1 MPPAALPIDDL
12 KDQYIQQMALV
23 RQTYERTG
31 DGSAAIRR
39 RSSIVDRLLI
49 ELWRRAFSPEIS
61 GQPAPDPNA
70 KVALL
75 ALGGYGRK
83 DLFPF
88 SDIDVLFTFADEAA
102 EKSARP
108 LIQPIIQAMWDIGLR
123 ASPTTRTAK
132 ECARFDP
139 DNLEF
144 TLSTFDHRFLAGN
157 FPLYQ
162 KLHNE
167 TFPSLVLSEWN
178 TIAQKLGELA
188 RTRHARYGNTIF
200 HLEPNIK
207 ECPGG
212 LRDFNLA
219 PWFALLFHL
228 KETKEWPKPR
238 TGASIGWQSPTG
250 DAETAFDFLAAA
262 RCFLHFRHN
271 RDDNTLDWQS
281 QDEAAALSVG
291 LETRGTA
298 DPAYWMR
305 TYYRHART
313 IYRRAAL
320 LMEHL
325 PAPVS
330 FYKQFRKRRTSIPG
344 TDFSL
349 DFQSAQGRI
358 DINPTIQFAQFSD
371 TDGLLRV
378 FAAIANHGYTLTQA
392 AEDRITDALP
402 VLAINIPEGPYLW
415 NHLREVLLG
424 PHAAHALRTM
434 HALGILEMLLP
445 EFHGIDALVIRDSY
459 HRYTVDEHTFLTID
473 NIHALRQPPNA
484 PHLDAPFQE
493 YGRRLNSL
501 IPEIDRLD
509 LLLLAL
515 LLHDT
520 GKGRR
525 NTDHTTQ
532 SVELA
537 DSFLARLD
545 FDIEEREIVRKLI
558 RLHLEMSSALR
569 RDIFDQENVHTL
581 SEKIGSPQLLKMLTL
596 ITYAD
601 IKAVHPDALTS
612 WKAENLWQLYMATA
626 NFMDRSV
633 DEVRYRVALD
643 PTLVFRIV
651 SMLPAEFG
659 KAQAARFHSIQASQA
674 DPADANAS
682 QVSPLQSSPEAAIRK
697 YLEGLPQRYLQT
709 RLPEQIRN
717 HFLLSSKLDEDPIQL
732 ELRPKGQLVELTVI
746 ARDRRRLFADVAGT
760 LAAWGMNIV
769 KADAFSNDAGVIVD
783 SFQFTDTFRTLE
795 LNPEEK
801 DRFTQNIHE
810 ILSQGIHASKD
821 QIEQLLNDRRQ
832 TTRLNTVKVDIP
844 TRLEFDNN
852 SSSHST
858 LLQVVAQDTPGLLRQ
873 IALVLHHYDCNI
885 EVALVDT
892 EGETAIDVFYLTQY
906 TTKLT
911 EETQQTLSQAL
922 TTALNQILPK
932 SPEI

>member
-12 KDQYIQQMALV
+12 REQYTQQMALV
-23 RQTYERTG
+23 RQTYDRTG

-39 RSSIVDRLLI
+39 RSSVVDRLLI

-61 GQPAPDPNA
+61 GTPAPDPNA

-88 SDIDVLFTFADEAA
+88 SDIDVLFAFADEET

-123 ASPTTRTAK
+123 ASPATRILK
-132 ECARFDP
+132 ECSRFDP

-144 TLSTFDHRFLAGN
+144 TLATFDHRFLAGN

-178 TIAQKLGELA
+178 QIAQKLGELA
-188 RTRHARYGNTIF
+188 RARHAKYGNTIF
-200 HLEPNIK
+200 HLEPNLK

-228 KETKEWPKPR
+228 KETKEWPKQRP
-238 TGASIGWQSPTG
+238 GASTTIGWQSVHG

-281 QDEAAALSVG
+281 QDEAAALSIG

-330 FYKQFRKRRTSIPG
+330 FYKQFRKRRASIPG

-358 DINPTIQFAQFSD
+358 DINPTTQFAQFSD
-371 TDGLLRV
+371 TDNLLRV
-378 FAAIANHGYTLTQA
+378 FAAISNHGYTLTQA

-473 NIHALRQPPNA
+473 NIHALRQP
-484 PHLDAPFQE
+484 LDAPFQE

-501 IPEIDRLD
+501 IPEIERLD

-525 NTDHTTQ
+525 NSDHTTQ

-558 RLHLEMSSALR
+558 RLHLEMSNALR

-601 IKAVHPDALTS
+601 IKAVHPDALTP
-612 WKAENLWQLYMATA
+612 WKVENLWQLYMSTA

-633 DEVRYRVALD
+633 DEVRYRVSLD
-643 PTLVFRIV
+643 PTLVYRINA
-651 SMLPAEFG
+651 MLPAEFG
-659 KAQAARFHSIQASQA
+659 KTQAAKFRSIHAGQASPLEA
-674 DPADANAS
+674 
-682 QVSPLQSSPEAAIRK
+682 SPLHSSPEAAIRK

-717 HFLLSSKLDEDPIQL
+717 HFLLASNLEEDPIQL

-746 ARDRRRLFADVAGT
+746 ARDRRRLFADVAGA

-769 KADAFSNDAGVIVD
+769 KADAFSNDAGIIVD

-801 DRFTQNIHE
+801 DRFVQNVHE

-821 QIEQLLNDRRQ
+821 QIERLLNNRRQ
-832 TTRLNTVKVDIP
+832 STRLNTVKVEIP
-844 TRLEFDNN
+844 TRLEFDNH

-858 LLQVVAQDTPGLLRQ
+858 LLQVVAQDTPGLLRE
-873 IALVLHHYDCNI
+873 IALVLHAHDCNI

-906 TTKLT
+906 TKKL
-911 EETQQTLSQAL
+911 EPEVQQALSQAL
-922 TTALNQILPK
+922 TTALNEILPQ
-932 SPEI
+932 PQNP

>member
-1 MPPAALPIDDL
+1 MDAAALPIDDL
-12 KDQYIQQMALV
+12 RQQYLQQMALV
-23 RQTYERTG
+23 RQTYDRTG
-31 DGSAAIRR
+31 DGAAAIRR

-49 ELWRRAFSPEIS
+49 ELWRRAFDTDS
-61 GQPAPDPNA
+61 AAATA
-70 KVALL
+70 KATML
-75 ALGGYGRK
+75 AMGGYGRK
-83 DLFPF
+83 DLFPC
-88 SDIDVLFTFADEAA
+88 SDIDVLFAFTDEES
-102 EKSARP
+102 EKSARSA
-108 LIQPIIQAMWDIGLR
+108 IRSVIQAMWDIGLR
-123 ASPTTRTAK
+123 ASPATRTVK
-132 ECARFDP
+132 ECSRFDP

-144 TLSTFDHRFLAGN
+144 TLSTFDHRFLAGS

-167 TFPSLVLSEWN
+167 TFPGLVLSEWN
-178 TIAQKLGELA
+178 SIAQKLGELA
-188 RTRHARYGNTIF
+188 RARHAKYGNTIF
-200 HLEPNIK
+200 HLEPNLK

-228 KETKEWPKPR
+228 KENKEWPKQR
-238 TGASIGWQSPTG
+238 AGSTAAWQAAASSERPTSLGWSVHG
-250 DAETAFDFLAAA
+250 DAEAAFDFLAAA
-262 RCFLHFRHN
+262 RCFLHFRHG
-271 RDDNTLDWQS
+271 RDDNSLDWQS

-313 IYRRAAL
+313 IYRRAIL

-330 FYKQFRKRRTSIPG
+330 FYKQFRKRRSLIAG

-349 DFQSAQGRI
+349 DFSSAQGRI
-358 DINPTIQFAQFSD
+358 DITPTAQFAQTND
-371 TDGLLRV
+371 TDGLLRI
-378 FAAIANHGYTLTQA
+378 FAMISNHGYTLTQA

-402 VLAINIPEGPYLW
+402 VLAIHMPEGPYLW

-434 HALGILEMLLP
+434 HALGILEMLIP

-473 NIHALRQPPNA
+473 NVQALRQPEHGP
-484 PHLDAPFQE
+484 LYE
-493 YGRRLNSL
+493 YTQRLATL
-501 IPEIDRLD
+501 LPEIDRLD

-520 GKGRR
+520 GKARR
-525 NTDHTTQ
+525 TGEHTAS

-558 RLHLEMSSALR
+558 RSHLEMSNALR
-569 RDIFDQENVHTL
+569 RDIFDPDNVHTL
-581 SEKIGSPQLLKMLTL
+581 SEKIASPQLLKMLTL

-601 IKAVHPDALTS
+601 IKAVHPDALS
-612 WKAENLWQLYMATA
+612 PWKAENLWQLYMSTA

-643 PTLVFRIV
+643 PTLLYRIGA
-651 SMLPAEFG
+651 MLPPAPGAAAKAKGMQEAE
-659 KAQAARFHSIQASQA
+659 
-674 DPADANAS
+674 
-682 QVSPLQSSPEAAIRK
+682 IRK
-697 YLEGLPQRYLQT
+697 FLEGLPQRYLQT

-717 HFLLSSKLDEDPIQL
+717 HFLLARKLDQDPIQL
-732 ELRPKGQLVELTVI
+732 ELRPNRQLVELTVI
-746 ARDRRRLFADVAGT
+746 ARDRRRLFADVAGA

-769 KADAFSNDAGVIVD
+769 KADAFSNEAGVIVD

-801 DRFTQNIHE
+801 DRFAQNIHE
-810 ILSQGIHASKD
+810 ILSQGITATKN
-821 QIEQLLNDRRQ
+821 QIEQLLASRRQ
-832 TTRLNTVKVDIP
+832 ASRTGTLKVEIA
-844 TRLEFDNN
+844 TRLEFDND
-852 SSSHST
+852 SSTHST

-873 IALVLHHYDCNI
+873 IALVLHAHDCNI

-906 TTKLT
+906 GAKLAA
-911 EETQQTLSQAL
+911 EVQQSLSQDLKFAL
-922 TTALNQILPK
+922 ERLLPQPQN
-932 SPEI
+932 S

>member
-1 MPPAALPIDDL
+1 MQSAAILIDDL
-12 KDQYIQQMALV
+12 RDQYTQQMALV
-23 RQTYERTG
+23 RQTYDRTG
-31 DGSAAIRR
+31 DGTSAIRR
-39 RSSIVDRLLI
+39 RSSVVDRLLI
-49 ELWRRAFSPEIS
+49 ELWRRAFTAE
-61 GQPAPDPNA
+61 GADPNA
-70 KVALL
+70 KISFL

-88 SDIDVLFTFADEAA
+88 SDVDVLFVFGDDDS
-102 EKSARP
+102 EKATRS
-108 LIQPIIQAMWDIGLR
+108 LIQTIIQAMWDIGLR
-123 ASPTTRTAK
+123 ASPATRTLK
-132 ECARFDP
+132 ECSRFDP

-167 TFPSLVLSEWN
+167 TFPGIILSEWN
-178 TIAQKLGELA
+178 SIAQKLGELA
-188 RTRHARYGNTIF
+188 RARHAKYGNTIF
-200 HLEPNIK
+200 HLEPNLK

-228 KETKEWPKPR
+228 KEHKEWPKQR
-238 TGASIGWQSPTG
+238 SGNANDRSLGWQSAHG
-250 DAETAFDFLAAA
+250 DAETAFDFLCAA

-271 RDDNTLDWQS
+271 RDDNTLNWQS

-313 IYRRAAL
+313 VYRRAAL

-330 FYKQFRKRRTSIPG
+330 FYKQFRKRRTQIQG

-349 DFQSAQGRI
+349 DFVSAQGRI
-358 DINPTIQFAQFSD
+358 DIGPSVQFVQSTD
-371 TDGLLRV
+371 TDGLLRI
-378 FAAIANHGYTLTQA
+378 FTLISNHGYTLTQA

-402 VLAINIPEGPYLW
+402 VLAIHMPEGPYLW
-415 NHLREVLLG
+415 NCLREVLLG
-424 PHAAHALRTM
+424 PYAAHALRTM
-434 HALGILEMLLP
+434 HALGILEMLIP

-473 NIHALRQPPNA
+473 NVQALRR
-484 PHLDAPFQE
+484 PHLDYEQKLAT
-493 YGRRLNSL
+493 LL
-501 IPEIDRLD
+501 PEIDRLD

-520 GKGRR
+520 GKARR
-525 NTDHTTQ
+525 TGEHTTQ

-537 DSFLARLD
+537 DTFLARLD

-558 RLHLEMSSALR
+558 RSHLEMSNALR
-569 RDIFDQENVHTL
+569 RDIFDAENVHSL
-581 SEKIGSPQLLKMLTL
+581 SEKIGSPTLLKMLTL
-596 ITYAD
+596 MTYAD
-601 IKAVHPDALTS
+601 IKAVHPDALTP
-612 WKAENLWQLYMATA
+612 WKAENLWQLYMSTA

-643 PTLVFRIV
+643 PTLLYRIV
-651 SMLPAEFG
+651 SMIPGHMQPSSG
-659 KAQAARFHSIQASQA
+659 KHSSHTAAQNQAQ
-674 DPADANAS
+674 
-682 QVSPLQSSPEAAIRK
+682 ETAIRK
-697 YLEGLPQRYLQT
+697 FLEGLPQRYLQT

-717 HFLLSSKLDEDPIQL
+717 HFLLSTKLDEEPIQL
-732 ELRPKGQLVELTVI
+732 ELRPNRQLVELTVI
-746 ARDRRRLFADVAGT
+746 ARDRRRLFADVAGA

-769 KADAFSNDAGVIVD
+769 KADAFANEAGIIVD

-801 DRFTQNIHE
+801 NRFAANIRE
-810 ILSQGIHASKD
+810 ILSQGITASKT
-821 QIEQLLNDRRQ
+821 QIEQLLANRRQ
-832 TTRLNTVKVDIP
+832 NSRAGTVRVEIA
-844 TRLEFDNN
+844 TRLEFDNE
-852 SSSHST
+852 SSTHST
-858 LLQVVAQDTPGLLRQ
+858 LLQVIAQDTPGLLRQ
-873 IALVLHHYDCNI
+873 IALVLHAQDCNI

-906 TTKLT
+906 GAKLT
-911 EETQQTLSQAL
+911 PAVQQLLGADL
-922 TTALNQILPK
+922 KTALDRILPATN
-932 SPEI
+932 